1 MKRIMLIVLPVFLML
16 TFGCNTTDYNSA
28 DDIPENNDNYNSSN
42 LNDSS
47 IEKKSYRIKRKI
59 VHDGIFSEKDGTVDL
74 ITEYEYDDKGNIIKE
89 STSDYEKIRMNEYL
103 EYLYDYSGNRVL
115 CNSYSNDLLS
125 YYVIFE
131 YNQDNQIVSEIRYYP
146 KEDSEKAQTDDDF
159 EESTRIDYK
168 YDSEGMLIKK
178 EVSNGKE
185 IYTIDLEYNKDG
197 NLIKEKAN
205 LITTTYTYDENNRIT
220 SKKSSNGV
228 NEFYYYITNDSEK
241 LEKKELVIG
250 KNKTI
255 SSYKYDSNGNMIEE
269 HIENDKENINQRIE
283 YEYDEF

>member
-103 EYLYDYSGNRVL
+103 NIYMTTVEIGFFAIHIVMTFYPIMSFLNIIRIIK
-115 CNSYSNDLLS
+115 LL
-125 YYVIFE
+125 V
-131 YNQDNQIVSEIRYYP
+131 
-146 KEDSEKAQTDDDF
+146 K
-159 EESTRIDYK
+159 
-168 YDSEGMLIKK
+168 
-178 EVSNGKE
+178 
-185 IYTIDLEYNKDG
+185 
-197 NLIKEKAN
+197 
-205 LITTTYTYDENNRIT
+205 
-220 SKKSSNGV
+220 
-228 NEFYYYITNDSEK
+228 
-241 LEKKELVIG
+241 
-250 KNKTI
+250 
-255 SSYKYDSNGNMIEE
+255 
-269 HIENDKENINQRIE
+269 
-283 YEYDEF
+283 

>member
-1 MKRIMLIVLPVFLML
+1 
-16 TFGCNTTDYNSA
+16 
-28 DDIPENNDNYNSSN
+28 
-42 LNDSS
+42 
-47 IEKKSYRIKRKI
+47 
-59 VHDGIFSEKDGTVDL
+59 
-74 ITEYEYDDKGNIIKE
+74 
-89 STSDYEKIRMNEYL
+89 
-103 EYLYDYSGNRVL
+103 
-115 CNSYSNDLLS
+115 
-125 YYVIFE
+125 
-131 YNQDNQIVSEIRYYP
+131 
-146 KEDSEKAQTDDDF
+146 
-159 EESTRIDYK
+159 
-168 YDSEGMLIKK
+168 MLIKK

-250 KNKTI
+250 NNKTI